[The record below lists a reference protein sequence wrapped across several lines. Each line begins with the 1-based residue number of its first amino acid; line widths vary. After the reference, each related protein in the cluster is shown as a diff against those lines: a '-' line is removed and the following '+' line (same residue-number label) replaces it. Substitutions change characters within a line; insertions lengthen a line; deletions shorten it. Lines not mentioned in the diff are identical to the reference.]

1 MRKISCSLIYEG
13 NILAKVGGF
22 SLKNVASSNLHF
34 ILYVIKKSNNEMPF
48 TNSYIQDGFNKKNLQ
63 TVLHVPFVVVAIY
76 YEKMHKLIIIKH
88 QAKHVFISSA
98 YLLWDLKGGG
108 KISKKYWRH
117 CCGMYIYAV

>member
-1 MRKISCSLIYEG
+1 
-13 NILAKVGGF
+13 
-22 SLKNVASSNLHF
+22 
-34 ILYVIKKSNNEMPF
+34 MPF

-108 KISKKYWRH
+108 KTSKKYWRH

>member
-1 MRKISCSLIYEG
+1 
-13 NILAKVGGF
+13 
-22 SLKNVASSNLHF
+22 
-34 ILYVIKKSNNEMPF
+34 MPF

-98 YLLWDLKGGG
+98 YLSWDLKSGG
-108 KISKKYWRH
+108 KVSKNY
-117 CCGMYIYAV
+117 Y

>member
-34 ILYVIKKSNNEMPF
+34 ILYVIKKNPTMKCRLLTVTSRMVL
-48 TNSYIQDGFNKKNLQ
+48 IKKNMQ

-98 YLLWDLKGGG
+98 YLL
-108 KISKKYWRH
+108 
-117 CCGMYIYAV
+117 

>member
-1 MRKISCSLIYEG
+1 MRKISCSLINEG

-98 YLLWDLKGGG
+98 YLL
-108 KISKKYWRH
+108 
-117 CCGMYIYAV
+117 

>member
-1 MRKISCSLIYEG
+1 
-13 NILAKVGGF
+13 
-22 SLKNVASSNLHF
+22 
-34 ILYVIKKSNNEMPF
+34 MPF

-88 QAKHVFISSA
+88 QAKQAKHVFISSA

-117 CCGMYIYAV
+117 CCGMYMYAV